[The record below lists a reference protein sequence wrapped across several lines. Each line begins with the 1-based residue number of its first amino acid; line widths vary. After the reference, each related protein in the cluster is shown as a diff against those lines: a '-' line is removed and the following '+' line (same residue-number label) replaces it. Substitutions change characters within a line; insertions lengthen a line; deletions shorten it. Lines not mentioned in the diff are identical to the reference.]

1 MPLYFEKETDLMP
14 KVVVLNADVVNY
26 DGQAG
31 FERIADDVDVYGSS
45 TTAQIA
51 ARTAGAVVVVTKEM
65 PMGAEQIAQL
75 PDTVQMCVEA
85 GTGFNNYDLAA
96 LQERGIA
103 LTNIAAYSTDRVA
116 DTALMLML
124 GLASSLQVQMR
135 MLAAGNHAN
144 FNDHLLVPHLELTGK
159 TLGVVGFGHIA
170 QALIHRAQ
178 ALGMQI
184 LVSTRTHRPDQSGIH
199 FTTQEDMLR
208 RSDFVSLHVPLVP
221 ATRHLINAQTLE
233 QMKPSAFL
241 INTARGGLVDE
252 PALIQALQAKTI
264 AGAGLDVQEVEP
276 LPDDSPL
283 YDMPNVI
290 VTPHIGWRGLETRQR
305 LVRMVGDNIQSWF
318 AGKPLN
324 RVN

>member
-14 KVVVLNADVVNY
+14 KVVVLNAEVVNY

-31 FERIADDVDVYGSS
+31 FEQIADDVDVYGSS

-51 ARTAGAVVVVTKEM
+51 ARTAGAAVVVTKEM

-103 LTNIAAYSTDRVA
+103 LTNIAAYATDRVA

-144 FNDHLLVPHLELTGK
+144 FNDHLLVPHLELAGK
-159 TLGVVGFGHIA
+159 TLGVVGFGHIG

-184 LVSTRTHRPDQSGIH
+184 LVSTRTQRPDQSGIH

-233 QMKPSAFL
+233 QMKSSAFL

-283 YDMPNVI
+283 YDMSNVI

>member
-1 MPLYFEKETDLMP
+1 MP

-31 FERIADDVDVYGSS
+31 FEQIADDVDVYGSS

-51 ARTAGAVVVVTKEM
+51 ARTAGAAVVVTKEM

-159 TLGVVGFGHIA
+159 TLGVVGFGHIG

-184 LVSTRTHRPDQSGIH
+184 LVSTRTQRPDQSGIH

-233 QMKPSAFL
+233 QMKSSAFL

-276 LPDDSPL
+276 LPDDSLL

>member
-1 MPLYFEKETDLMP
+1 MP
-14 KVVVLNADVVNY
+14 KVVVLNAEVVNY

-31 FERIADDVDVYGSS
+31 FEQIADDVDVYGSS

-51 ARTAGAVVVVTKEM
+51 ARTAGAAVVVTKEM

-159 TLGVVGFGHIA
+159 TLGVVGFGHIG

-184 LVSTRTHRPDQSGIH
+184 LVSTRTQRPDQSGIH

-233 QMKPSAFL
+233 QMKSSAFL

-283 YDMPNVI
+283 YDMSNVI

>member
-1 MPLYFEKETDLMP
+1 MP
-14 KVVVLNADVVNY
+14 KVVVLNAEVVNY

-31 FERIADDVDVYGSS
+31 FEQIADDVDVYGSS

-51 ARTAGAVVVVTKEM
+51 ARTAGAAVVVTKEM

-135 MLAAGNHAN
+135 MLAAVNHAN

-159 TLGVVGFGHIA
+159 TLGVVGFGHIG

-184 LVSTRTHRPDQSGIH
+184 LVSTRTQRPDQSGIH

-233 QMKPSAFL
+233 QMKSSAFL

-283 YDMPNVI
+283 YDMSNVI

>member
-1 MPLYFEKETDLMP
+1 MP
-14 KVVVLNADVVNY
+14 KVVVLNAEVVNY

-31 FERIADDVDVYGSS
+31 FEQIADDVDVYGSS

-51 ARTAGAVVVVTKEM
+51 ARTAGAAVVVTKEM

-159 TLGVVGFGHIA
+159 TLGVVGFGHIG

-184 LVSTRTHRPDQSGIH
+184 LVSTRTQRPDKSGIH

-233 QMKPSAFL
+233 QMKSSAFL

-283 YDMPNVI
+283 YDMSNVI